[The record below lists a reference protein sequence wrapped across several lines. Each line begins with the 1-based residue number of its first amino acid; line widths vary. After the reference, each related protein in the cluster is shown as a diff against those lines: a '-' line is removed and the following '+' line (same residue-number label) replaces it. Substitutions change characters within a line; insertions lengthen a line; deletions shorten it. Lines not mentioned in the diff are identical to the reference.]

1 MTSRWKPTTAAVSHC
16 SPLLLSDCI
25 VHYRAHI
32 YCCGECRDGQW
43 VDWLIL
49 TTHCSIYRFDHADS
63 TCNPDFQS
71 RASYGHDQYT
81 YKKIEIRCHLVQK
94 IEWKQTDGHNPIWL
108 PSCYTHTPVQR
119 PFVRDNPVGRYQKGK
134 TNLDFTEAR
143 DSQWQWHQLGH
154 VQVCTSLQAD
164 NHASSPPLSFFTG
177 RMPFLPPNQQ
187 CQSTECKLYK
197 KLRYRRVTARCVL
210 SVVIL
215 PITMQQCRNYL
226 YNKSWPNRW
235 YEVGGLVGGNMS

>member
-71 RASYGHDQYT
+71 RASYGHDPYT
-81 YKKIEIRCHLVQK
+81 YKKIKIRCHLVQN

-108 PSCYTHTPVQR
+108 PSCYTHTP
-119 PFVRDNPVGRYQKGK
+119 G
-134 TNLDFTEAR
+134 TT
-143 DSQWQWHQLGH
+143 QWAGTRKVKPIWILLKQETVSGSGI
-154 VQVCTSLQAD
+154 SLATCKSAPRSRQITMPAA
-164 NHASSPPLSFFTG
+164 HRSVFFTG

-187 CQSTECKLYK
+187 CQSTERKLYK
-197 KLRYRRVTARCVL
+197 KLSYRRVTARCVL